1 MKVGTLGD
9 KITLRHIWISDL
21 PENFDNSDLA
31 QADAAFPRKLLPSWD
46 ELNKLTEEG
55 SCYHVTQFITPE
67 GGVRIICEV
76 GETFVTVAQKAKNSQ
91 QARAYL
97 HPPKSIKTSS
107 GTSQITIESWE
118 PVLKSLVFTFPPLC
132 KDKMK
137 SSSNC
142 DFITWSDVILAI
154 EIDVDI
160 SNGMIDMDK
169 FIIAKNIKIEPYTK
183 FSFGGFE
190 ESAEPSIIEIFSG
203 KELKAQ
209 NALKYVNLTDSASYM
224 NLHLLHDND
233 SRRIENQTQILKFW
247 ENQMTLIFS
256 KSKNPADN
264 HGLIRFVSV
273 DKEMRSINFIHL
285 LKNCYFVSFLVQL
298 TL

>member
-1 MKVGTLGD
+1 M
-9 KITLRHIWISDL
+9 
-21 PENFDNSDLA
+21 
-31 QADAAFPRKLLPSWD
+31 
-46 ELNKLTEEG
+46 
-55 SCYHVTQFITPE
+55 TQFITPE

-132 KDKMK
+132 KDQSK

-142 DFITWSDVILAI
+142 DFLTWSDVVLAI